1 MAFTLLTGYTNNT
14 STLIKNQD
22 YGIKISKAGYGVV
35 GANDNDLLFNS
46 SWPSLQIIDIYDYAY
61 PGGFPSSF
69 SSPIEHNLP
78 FTPLVAIFG
87 RANFDLSGSGTTS
100 DVSTF
105 EILDVNEQY
114 IYPASANLGL
124 SAGNFKVVVFNVNI
138 TKDIEYPYTDNPSVF
153 SSYNQDYGIKVAKE
167 GRDIDSDDLRDYIL
181 HSRAQS
187 PLLLAVKTQSTIP
200 ASNTAPDG
208 SKIMQYTSPL
218 ESVTYSFGF
227 IEFAASG
234 SFPKRYTYAPYQ
246 SQAYPVLYS
255 NGIISQLGIITGS
268 SVTGNASIVVLR
280 SPMFATEDVY
290 NVTY

>member
-14 STLIKNQD
+14 STLIDNQD
-22 YGIKISKAGYGVV
+22 YGIKISKAGYGALK
-35 GANDNDLLFNS
+35 ANDNDLLFNS
-46 SWPSLQIIDIYDYAY
+46 SWPSLQIIDVYDYAY

-69 SSPIEHNLP
+69 TSPIEHGLP
-78 FTPLVAIFG
+78 FVPLAAVFG
-87 RANFDLSGSGTTS
+87 RASVDLDGAGLIDSISS
-100 DVSTF
+100 F

-114 IYPASANLGL
+114 VYPNSAFMGFD
-124 SAGNFKVVVFNVNI
+124 AGEFKVVVFNVNI

-153 SSYNQDYGIKVAKE
+153 SGYSQDYGIKVAKE
-167 GRDIDSDDLRDYIL
+167 DADTSSDDLRDYTL

-227 IEFAASG
+227 VEFTG
-234 SFPKRYTYAPYQ
+234 PPRRYVYAPYQ
-246 SQAYPVLYS
+246 AQAYPVLYS
-255 NGIISQLGIITGS
+255 NGIISQLNIVTGS